1 MAVLT
6 TVYQNEELEKY
17 ISLITVET
25 NQTVCL
31 TTSFM
36 RRRLI
41 VLITAV
47 LATAISL
54 TAQVDSVMPVADSL
68 NAVLLQEYNQKLR
81 EIERFRVADSVT
93 RANLE
98 EQLNALKTTDNLK
111 KEELQQKLQALSDAE
126 VKRLQQ
132 KRVRIES
139 MRNTAK
145 AYPVK
150 GFFNDTLFVIYSRQG
165 SFSPKERAEAISK
178 RIDNLSEHLTFVP
191 DSLKLVSAEA
201 SMDIVF
207 DDNVVMSVTENDALW
222 NNKTVVE
229 LANEHL
235 ETIRA
240 ALIDHEHKT
249 SLLSVLKQIG
259 LALLVIL
266 VIIFLIIYTGRL
278 SKWVAHKIQAQED
291 VRIKGIKI
299 KDYTLFDAKRQVKV
313 LLNFNTIMRWVTVFF
328 VAYFALP
335 VLFGIFPWT
344 RNFAETLIGYIL
356 NPIKKMAVG
365 FWNYLPSLI
374 TIIVI
379 IVVFRYLLRGIQFL
393 KTEIAKGKLQIPGFY
408 ADWANP
414 TFQIIRILVF
424 AFMLV
429 VIFPYLPGSDS
440 PIFKGV
446 TVFLG
451 FLFTFGSAG
460 SLSNVIAGLVLTYMR
475 LFKLGD
481 RVKIGEV
488 TGDVIEKSML
498 VTRVRTIK
506 NEIISIPNSTVMN
519 SHTINYSSDAHE
531 KGLIINATV
540 TIGYD
545 VPWRQ
550 MHQALIDAAL
560 RTDLVLK
567 EPHPF
572 VLQTSLED
580 FYVSYQINAYVHE
593 ANKQATIY
601 SDLYQNIQD
610 MCNEQGIEIMSP
622 HYRAARDGST
632 TTIPESYRSKDYK
645 APGFNIFMKGG
656 TSKPKE

>member
-1 MAVLT
+1 
-6 TVYQNEELEKY
+6 
-17 ISLITVET
+17 
-25 NQTVCL
+25 
-31 TTSFM
+31 M
-36 RRRLI
+36 RRRLF

-47 LATAISL
+47 IATSISL
-54 TAQVDSVMPVADSL
+54 TAQVDSVKPASDSL

-81 EIERFRVADSVT
+81 EIESLRVTDSIT

-98 EQLNALKTTDNLK
+98 VQLNALKTTDNLK
-111 KEELQQKLQALSDAE
+111 KEELQKQLQDLADAE
-126 VKRLQQ
+126 TRRLALKKTQ
-132 KRVRIES
+132 IEAL
-139 MRNTAK
+139 RHTAR
-145 AYPVK
+145 AYPVM
-150 GFFNDTLFVIYSRQG
+150 GFFSDTLFFIYSRQG

-191 DSLKLVSAEA
+191 DSLRLVSAE
-201 SMDIVF
+201 SSIDIVF

-222 NNKTVVE
+222 NNTSLEE

-240 ALIDHEHKT
+240 ALIDHDHQT
-249 SLLSVLKQIG
+249 SLLSILKQIG

-266 VIIFLIIYTGRL
+266 IIALLIFYTGKL
-278 SKWVAHKIQAQED
+278 SKWVAHKIIEQRD
-291 VRIKGIKI
+291 RLIKGIKI

-313 LLNFNTIMRWVTVFF
+313 LLNINTFMRWITVIF
-328 VAYFALP
+328 VIYFALP
-335 VLFGIFPWT
+335 ILFGIFPWT
-344 RNFAETLIGYIL
+344 RNFAETLLGYIL
-356 NPIKKMAVG
+356 NPVKKMAVG

-379 IVVFRYLLRGIQFL
+379 IVIFRYLLKGIYFL
-393 KTEIAKGKLQIPGFY
+393 KTEVAKGKLQIPGFY
-408 ADWANP
+408 PDWANP

-424 AFMLV
+424 AFMIV
-429 VIFPYLPGSDS
+429 VIFPYLPGSES
-440 PIFKGV
+440 PVFKGV
-446 TVFLG
+446 SVFLG

-488 TGDVIEKSML
+488 TGDVIEKSLL

-519 SHTINYSSDAHE
+519 SHTINYSSDAPE
-531 KGLIINATV
+531 KGLIIHATV

-572 VLQTSLED
+572 VLQTSLDD

-593 ANKQATIY
+593 ANKQAVIY

-610 MCNEQGIEIMSP
+610 VCNEQGIEIMSP

-632 TTIPESYRSKDYK
+632 TAIPESYRPKDYK
-645 APGFNIFMKGG
+645 VPGFNIFVKGDS
-656 TSKPKE
+656 SKSKE